1 MLGGHASLCPPYNS
15 LWVFNIVNIVFSS
28 TETTFLL
35 PGPDG
40 QLEVLAAPA
49 DQPEKNITV
58 VICHPHPL
66 YGGTMYNKVV
76 TTLARTFKEM
86 HMRTVRFN
94 FRGIGKSDGSYGQG
108 IGEVEDLLAVLQWV
122 KQVRPHDDI
131 WLAGFSFG
139 SYIAAC
145 GAHQW
150 PDVKQLICVA
160 PAVEHFSFKELYPF
174 PCPWLVVQGEADE
187 IVPPHLVFDWLASL
201 PKPPTLIRMPETSH
215 FFHSKLGELRQW
227 LQQTLG

>member
-1 MLGGHASLCPPYNS
+1 MALRWRERDNLFFMNAIFPIN
-15 LWVFNIVNIVFSS
+15 
-28 TETTFLL
+28 ETTFFIS
-35 PGPDG
+35 GPAG
-40 QLEVLAAPA
+40 QLELLTAPA

-66 YGGTMYNKVV
+66 YGGTMNNKVV
-76 TTLARTFKEM
+76 TTLARTFKKM
-86 HMRTVRFN
+86 QMRTVRFN
-94 FRGIGKSDGSYGQG
+94 FRGVGKSAGKYAEGV
-108 IGEVEDLLAVLQWV
+108 GELDDLLAVLQWV
-122 KQVRPHDDI
+122 QQVRPQDDI

-150 PDVKQLICVA
+150 PDIKQLICVA

-201 PKPPTLIRMPETSH
+201 SAPPTLIRMPDTSH
-215 FFHSKLGELRQW
+215 FFHGKLGELRKL
-227 LQQTLG
+227 LQAALSVN